1 MDIRLLSA
9 NGLQGAAAQA
19 LATAREGKFD
29 AIVGA
34 LTASTFTTDEI
45 DVVTLRTSEVTAEA
59 YTVPKAGLNVNEI
72 EIAIGRAICVNR
84 DPSYVVA
91 VNSAEPAA
99 VIDNEDL
106 LSYKAPFKF
115 VPGQVFQ
122 YVLEGTISATAGEHA
137 VFACPWFVDS
147 YPTDTTDIDSNGNAL
162 LRVRASGPNAFTL
175 RTTIT
180 VVAASTTTVTY
191 KWASVVT
198 NADVAPGD
206 IEAIYT
212 TTGTSDLIPY
222 DSGDPVVAGGKPYMV
237 FAFYPNS
244 PLGVSEDIDISI
256 ANYYILQVAGPSGY
270 VAPL

>member
-59 YTVPKAGLNVNEI
+59 YTVPKAGINPNEI

-84 DPSYVVA
+84 DPDYIVA
-91 VNSAEPAA
+91 LDSTEPGH
-99 VIDNEDL
+99 VIDDEDT
-106 LSYKAPFKF
+106 LSYKAPFRF

-147 YPTDTTDIDSNGNAL
+147 VPADTTDIDSNGNAL
-162 LRVRASGPNAFTL
+162 LRVRAAGPNAFTL

-180 VVAASTTTVTY
+180 VVAATTAAVTY

-198 NADVAPGD
+198 NSDVVPGD

-212 TTGTSDLIPY
+212 TTGTSNLIPY
-222 DSGDPVVAGGKPYMV
+222 DSGDPVTAGYKPYTV
-237 FAFYPNS
+237 FAFYPNA
-244 PLGVSEDIDISI
+244 PLGVGEDVDISV